1 MDAIAVVE
9 GARDVI
15 THKRV
20 IGEPYEKNGVT
31 VIPVIAASG
40 GGGGGEGTG
49 PDGQGTG
56 GGIGLSVKPL
66 GAFVIKGDDVRWV
79 PAIDVTRVIIGGQ
92 LVTVVALLAIRSI
105 VRSRTKRRIVRERHA
120 IVREKMRGKAEGQRG
135 RGARSS

>member
-66 GAFVIKGDDVRWV
+66 GAFVIKGDDVRWL
-79 PAIDVTRVIIGGQ
+79 PAVDVTRVIIGGQ

-105 VRSRTKRRIVRERHA
+105 VRSRTKRKIMREKHA
-120 IVREKMRGKAEGQRG
+120 MVREKMLGNA
-135 RGARSS
+135 ARHSAKVARKS